1 MTITLTKNW
10 VEIGPLTDISPL
22 GTRIIKRAAGNIAVF
37 RTADD
42 RVYALDNKCPHKG
55 GPLADG
61 IVHGCRVTCPLHN
74 WVLDLETGKAVAP
87 DEGEAKTWP
96 VKIEDGVV
104 FVQIED

>member
-22 GTRIIKRAAGNIAVF
+22 GTRIIKRAEGNIAVF